1 MITPPAIVILGAGNV
16 GANLLR
22 QMLACGIPPVQ
33 LYNRTSDRARTLVE
47 NLSIPYTSRYEDIV
61 GNADL
66 YILAV
71 KDDAI
76 ADCAKALSQ
85 TVHPGAFVVHSSG
98 ATPLTILR
106 ESFSRHGVFYP
117 LQTFTRGRTPEFREI
132 TICIDA
138 AVEADLSILSSLANR
153 LGCRAEHINDEKRA
167 LLHVAAVVVNNF
179 VNHLYH
185 IGFELLRE
193 KGISFEL
200 LLPLIRETALRQISG
215 LDPAAWQTGP
225 AKRND
230 RMTIEKHLSL
240 LSANDALHALY
251 QALTADII
259 QTHYNDEN
267 SRKH

>member
-16 GANLLR
+16 GTNLLR
-22 QMLACGIPPVQ
+22 RMIACGITPVQ
-33 LYNRTSDRARTLVE
+33 LYNRTADRARTLGDS
-47 NLSIPYTSRYEDIV
+47 LSIPFTSHYDDIV
-61 GNADL
+61 GDADL
-66 YILAV
+66 YMLAV

-76 ADCAKALSQ
+76 AACAMSLSQ
-85 TVHPGAFVVHSSG
+85 VIHPGALVVHSSG
-98 ATPLTILR
+98 ATPSTVLKDA
-106 ESFSRHGVFYP
+106 FSRYGVFYP
-117 LQTFTRGRTPEFREI
+117 LQTFTRGRTPDFSEI
-132 TICIDA
+132 PICIDA
-138 AVEADLSILSSLANR
+138 AVEADLALLSSLANQ
-153 LGCRAEHINDEKRA
+153 LGCRAQHINDEERA

-193 KGISFEL
+193 KGIGFEL
-200 LLPLIRETALRQISG
+200 LLPLIRETAFRQISE

-230 RMTIEKHLSL
+230 RSTIEKHLAL
-240 LSANDALHALY
+240 LSTNSALQSLY
-251 QALTADII
+251 KALTADII